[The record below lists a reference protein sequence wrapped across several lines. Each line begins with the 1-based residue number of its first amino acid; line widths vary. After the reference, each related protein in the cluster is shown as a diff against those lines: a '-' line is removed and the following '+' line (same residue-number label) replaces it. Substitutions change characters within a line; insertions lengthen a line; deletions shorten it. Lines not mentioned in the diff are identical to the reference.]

1 MNIITPMLKEEI
13 KVALRRWAG
22 CPSAVAVEAPPSH
35 GFWNLF
41 GLSDDNPNIPVATEC
56 IVDEYAA
63 ILEET
68 PVALVAGFVLLLLSA
83 LCAVAFRCKAKEEAE
98 GLAREEAERKAKEE
112 AKRLAREEAE
122 RKAKEEAKR
131 LAREEAE
138 RKAKEEAERLARE
151 EAERKAKEEAERLA
165 REEAKRK
172 AKEEAER
179 LAREE
184 AERKAKEEAK
194 RLAREVAECKA
205 KEEAERLAREVA
217 ECKAKEETERLA
229 REEAERKAK
238 EEAERL
244 ADRDSS
250 GSTMK
255 SLLKFWS
262 KKTLKSEKERRT
274 TLSHSSR
281 KAERKKSV
289 TAKLNS
295 TAPGHLKKEKISQ
308 QKLVKKISK
317 RPGAVRVMPAL
328 NPKDLSA
335 KLNSLLN
342 KRAN

>member
-83 LCAVAFRCKAKEEAE
+83 LCAVAFGCFCRRSKTPRTPSEKAHKQTLVKKISERQGAVMVMPALNPKDLSAELNSLLNQRAKPSPVDPTVEGKDNKERIKTSPIKPKSATASGAKNDLFTEPLKPRDLVVTEEKE
-98 GLAREEAERKAKEE
+98 GWIPVPPETKSDTEKES
-112 AKRLAREEAE
+112 KMR
-122 RKAKEEAKR
+122 
-131 LAREEAE
+131 
-138 RKAKEEAERLARE
+138 
-151 EAERKAKEEAERLA
+151 
-165 REEAKRK
+165 
-172 AKEEAER
+172 
-179 LAREE
+179 
-184 AERKAKEEAK
+184 
-194 RLAREVAECKA
+194 VSPDSDS
-205 KEEAERLAREVA
+205 
-217 ECKAKEETERLA
+217 
-229 REEAERKAK
+229 
-238 EEAERL
+238 
-244 ADRDSS
+244 DRDSS

-262 KKTLKSEKERRT
+262 KKTPSSKKERRK

-281 KAERKKSV
+281 KAERNKSV

-295 TAPGHLKKEKISQ
+295 TTPGHLKKEKISQ